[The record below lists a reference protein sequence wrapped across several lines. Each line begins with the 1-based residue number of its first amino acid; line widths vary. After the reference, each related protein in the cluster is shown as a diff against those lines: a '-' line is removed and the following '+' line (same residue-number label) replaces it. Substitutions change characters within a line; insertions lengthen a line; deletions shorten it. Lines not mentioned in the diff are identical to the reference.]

1 MAYSEEIKHI
11 RPDYIFKILVVGN
24 SSSGKTSILNRFID
38 DNFNQSHISTIAVDL
53 KIKNLEFNNKNI
65 KLQIWDLAG
74 QERFKI
80 ITSSYYKEIN
90 AIIIVFDVTNKNS
103 YDSIKN
109 WIDSINMFAPKNINL
124 ILVGNKIDLNNIRV
138 IDKIDAEYMALDLDS
153 IYIET
158 SAKDNINIDK
168 LFNIICTL
176 LLEKYKDNMLINYT
190 NISNNYHNIDNNY
203 QNNIIRLNKEVD
215 NINNNKSIFG
225 FINYMYC
232 NII

>member
-1 MAYSEEIKHI
+1 MAYREEIKYI

-24 SSSGKTSILNRFID
+24 SSSGKTSILNRFVD
-38 DNFNQSHISTIAVDL
+38 DNFNNSHISTIGVDL

-65 KLQIWDLAG
+65 KFQIWDLAG
-74 QERFKI
+74 QERFKT

-124 ILVGNKIDLNNIRV
+124 ILVGNKIDLNDIRV
-138 IDKIDAEYMALDLDS
+138 IDKIDAEYMARNLDS

-168 LFNIICTL
+168 LFNIICTI
-176 LLEKYKDNMLINYT
+176 LLEKYKDNIINYT
-190 NISNNYHNIDNNY
+190 NISNKDNDY
-203 QNNIIRLNKEVD
+203 KNNIIRLNKEID
-215 NINNNKSIFG
+215 NINYNKSIFS
-225 FINYMYC
+225 FFNSMYC